1 MSEDIYDS
9 DTEQGEVRWVNLTP
23 TDRRD
28 MMQFVF
34 EDDDWYDG
42 PGKYYEGGDNHPRF
56 DLVAKKTGAP
66 IKEVKRY
73 YNAFLKKHGHDGKD
87 VFTREVSRTVVQP
100 ASSMSTP
107 SAPQAM
113 RNNPQNH
120 NMPSMDSMNQIQWRV

>member
-42 PGKYYEGGDNHPRF
+42 PGKYYEGGNSHPRF
-56 DLVAKKTGAP
+56 DLVANKTGAP
-66 IKEVKRY
+66 IK
-73 YNAFLKKHGHDGKD
+73 
-87 VFTREVSRTVVQP
+87 
-100 ASSMSTP
+100 
-107 SAPQAM
+107 
-113 RNNPQNH
+113 
-120 NMPSMDSMNQIQWRV
+120 